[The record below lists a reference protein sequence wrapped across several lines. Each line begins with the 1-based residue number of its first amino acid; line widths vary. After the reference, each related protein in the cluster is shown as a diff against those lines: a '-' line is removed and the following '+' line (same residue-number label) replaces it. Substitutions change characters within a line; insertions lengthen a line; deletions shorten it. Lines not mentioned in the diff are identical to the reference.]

1 MLFVSHL
8 AWYNTQNYTRPAKS
22 SPWSLAIPQKSHH
35 NMIPYNLPMMTLG
48 SKAVL
53 S

>member
-1 MLFVSHL
+1 MLFGSHL

-22 SPWSLAIPQKSHH
+22 SSLGLASQRKSHH
-35 NMIPYNLPMMTLG
+35 NVIPYNLPMVTLG